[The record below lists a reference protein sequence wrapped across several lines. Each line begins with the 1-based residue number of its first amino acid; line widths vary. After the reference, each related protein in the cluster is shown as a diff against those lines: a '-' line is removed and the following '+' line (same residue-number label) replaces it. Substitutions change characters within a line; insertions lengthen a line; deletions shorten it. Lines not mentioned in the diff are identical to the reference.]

1 MQAENSV
8 LLRVVNLK
16 KHFPIT
22 GGFMGRQIG
31 AVKAV
36 DGISFDIKRAE
47 TLGMVGESGC
57 GKSTAGRAS
66 LLLHEPTSGQV
77 LFDGVDLIQLSDKE
91 LRARRP
97 QMQMIFQDPYASL
110 NPRHTVEKIIGEPS
124 IFTRPPAIS
133 PDAG

>member
-1 MQAENSV
+1 MQAENGE

-22 GGFMGRQIG
+22 GGFMGRQVG

-36 DGISFDIKRAE
+36 DGISFDIKQGE

-57 GKSTAGRAS
+57 GKSTAGRAI

-77 LFDGVDLIQLSDKE
+77 IFKGDDLTQLSDKE
-91 LRARRP
+91 LRQRRP
-97 QMQMIFQDPYASL
+97 LIQRSCNGFCA
-110 NPRHTVEKIIGEPS
+110 
-124 IFTRPPAIS
+124 
-133 PDAG
+133 